1 MMRSDKEKPYIMQ
14 NFIADSLVLKLK
26 PDSNSTTAKFSN
38 QEIVADLSKS
48 TSITIKLETPNFP
61 DHALLF

>member
-1 MMRSDKEKPYIMQ
+1 MQ
-14 NFIADSLVLKLK
+14 NFIADSMVLKLK
-26 PDSNSTTAKFSN
+26 PNSNSTTAKFSN
-38 QEIVADLSKS
+38 QDLQIAADLPKS